1 MKIKITHNLTSQKN
15 YLSQRNII
23 LIYFL
28 TDIWRGGINL
38 TISIM
43 QKLEYYKTV

>member
-15 YLSQRNII
+15 YFSQHNSI

-28 TDIWRGGINL
+28 TDIFGVRHKPHYINYA
-38 TISIM
+38 
-43 QKLEYYKTV
+43 KA